1 MNWPRSCSSLVVF
14 LMLSNS
20 LLGSESEKSLQVRW
34 SELGLLIQG
43 KRVSL
48 QLAKG
53 ARVEGGVHK
62 VTDDAL
68 VFKVKRSSEPSAYP
82 KGKIEIPREA
92 ISWIEARDPKIVKIG
107 RETRRIALTVGAFFG
122 TMFGIWT
129 IAGMLGAHSEDV
141 FDDKA
146 LAATIAVS
154 TGGAVLAYRAL
165 RPKGTPLIM
174 EILPDSPGEQGTKPA
189 NKAPG
194 ASPTTSG
201 VPPGLSLVEISGP
214 ELLRWQARRALMRQ
228 GVPLQVP
235 DPGSD
240 HGKMLLGH

>member
-1 MNWPRSCSSLVVF
+1 MKCRQSIGILLVF

-20 LLGSESEKSLQVRW
+20 LLGSESEKRLQVCW

-43 KRVSL
+43 KRVL
-48 QLAKG
+48 FQLAKG

-68 VFKVKRSSEPSAYP
+68 VCKVRRSSEPSAYP
-82 KGKIEIPREA
+82 KGKIQIPREA

-165 RPKGTPLIM
+165 RPKGIPLII
-174 EILPDSPGEQGTKPA
+174 EILPDSPGEKNDETPKQG
-189 NKAPG
+189 PG
-194 ASPTTSG
+194 GQSDDFGSAA
-201 VPPGLSLVEISGP
+201 GP
-214 ELLRWQARRALMRQ
+214 
-228 GVPLQVP
+228 V
-235 DPGSD
+235 SC
-240 HGKMLLGH
+240 